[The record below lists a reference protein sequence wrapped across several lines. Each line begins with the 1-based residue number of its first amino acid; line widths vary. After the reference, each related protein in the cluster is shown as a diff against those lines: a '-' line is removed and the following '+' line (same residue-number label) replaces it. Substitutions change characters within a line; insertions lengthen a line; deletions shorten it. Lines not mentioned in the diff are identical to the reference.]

1 MKGRIDGKYIKSI
14 RHVKTVRLTAVLFTF
29 FIVALS
35 GCVENVEDE
44 QNNTTEIEYTYGM
57 ANVESIDIL
66 IMESFP
72 VQINVIAEGYLPDG
86 CTRIDEIK
94 TEREGETFNI
104 NITTKRP
111 KDAICTQAIESFRE
125 TIPLEVQGLTAGNY
139 TVNVNGVTGSFELTV
154 DNILKETPNP
164 MPPGQ
169 QVVTEAGNGT
179 NINIEQGESFYLR
192 LKDNPSTG
200 YLWELN
206 LSQGL
211 NLTDIN
217 GTFYSPD
224 SQEDIPPLVG
234 AGGVREWEI
243 KADSEGAQ
251 QVTAVYKR
259 PWENETGTED
269 RFILNV
275 DVF

>member
-1 MKGRIDGKYIKSI
+1 
-14 RHVKTVRLTAVLFTF
+14 
-29 FIVALS
+29 
-35 GCVENVEDE
+35 
-44 QNNTTEIEYTYGM
+44 
-57 ANVESIDIL
+57 
-66 IMESFP
+66 
-72 VQINVIAEGYLPDG
+72 
-86 CTRIDEIK
+86 
-94 TEREGETFNI
+94 
-104 NITTKRP
+104 
-111 KDAICTQAIESFRE
+111 
-125 TIPLEVQGLTAGNY
+125 
-139 TVNVNGVTGSFELTV
+139 
-154 DNILKETPNP
+154 
-164 MPPGQ
+164 
-169 QVVTEAGNGT
+169 
-179 NINIEQGESFYLR
+179 

-224 SQEDIPPLVG
+224 SQEDTPPLVG